1 MKYNYNHLNNNNNIE
16 SKQGP
21 LKEGRMMMTT
31 TWLVLQQAAKLECIL
46 EILDE
51 TFWWIFYFGKQEIYI
66 YMAYIRLVYIYND
79 Y

>member
-21 LKEGRMMMTT
+21 LKEGRMMMTMM

-66 YMAYIRLVYIYND
+66 YT
-79 Y
+79 